1 MQEAPTVTR
10 AATARFAAL
19 APWATPIGGNTSSE
33 IAMPIGHEL
42 TKMAMAV
49 ESSLPANQSATILVI
64 NTPIST
70 LPTPAT
76 SRPEIWPLQE
86 DENAMMQLPAII
98 R

>member
-1 MQEAPTVTR
+1 
-10 AATARFAAL
+10 
-19 APWATPIGGNTSSE
+19 
-33 IAMPIGHEL
+33 MPIGHEL
-42 TKMAMAV
+42 TKTAMAV

-98 R
+98 RTRPARTVFLSPNLCPMAPPGNASATPGTE